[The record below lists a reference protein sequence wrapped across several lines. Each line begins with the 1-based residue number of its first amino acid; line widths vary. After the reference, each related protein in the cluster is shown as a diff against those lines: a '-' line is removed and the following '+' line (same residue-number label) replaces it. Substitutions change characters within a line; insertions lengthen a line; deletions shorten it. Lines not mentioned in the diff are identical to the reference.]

1 MHSSLWPNL
10 LVAVPLLGALAS
22 LALRR
27 RAGASYVA
35 GLVTMS
41 VETVLAVL
49 TALLYNSGLAGAS
62 GFDFASR
69 TVLSAPLGLAWDVSI
84 DGISLFLVVLSS
96 FTTFLALA
104 GARETRREA
113 SFVGWLLALT
123 AFAQGSFVSHD
134 LLLFFLF
141 FEATLVPSYF
151 LVSQWGG
158 PERSRAALKFFV
170 YTFTGSAPLFAGLL
184 YLGYAHQ
191 HETGNALT
199 FAYGDLTAT
208 SLSTSTAVW
217 LFVAFAAA
225 FAVKSPIWPFHTWSP
240 LTYAEAPTGA
250 AIVFSALLAKMGGYG
265 LLRYAVG
272 LLPGALPH
280 VRGVVSVLAIIGIL
294 YGSMVACATPDLK
307 RLLAYSSLAQMGF
320 VTLGVMSTSLIATE
334 GAVLL
339 MFNHGVIALGLFL
352 LVGFIEKR
360 RGSYAI
366 ADLSGLQGPAPVMAA
381 LFTLVMLASIGLP
394 GLSGFVSEF
403 LVLLGTYNV
412 HPWFALTAALGVIAA
427 AAYLLWAYQR
437 VFHGEAT
444 GANAQLADLT
454 TRERLTMA
462 PVAALVV
469 FIGVYPKPFLQM
481 IEPAVRAL
489 LIHVDPTGLPR

>member
-35 GLVTMS
+35 GLVTMG

-158 PERSRAALKFFV
+158 AAVHICTLDSTPTALLQRLLASLCEVDSGRLVSSRLTAEEWPRLGEAIAQL
-170 YTFTGSAPLFAGLL
+170 SAAPLFFSDQAINTVASIRAHCQELAAQRSEPLGLVVID
-184 YLGYAHQ
+184 
-191 HETGNALT
+191 ALQLLC
-199 FAYGDLTAT
+199 GD
-208 SLSTSTAVW
+208 
-217 LFVAFAAA
+217 
-225 FAVKSPIWPFHTWSP
+225 P
-240 LTYAEAPTGA
+240 AEQ
-250 AIVFSALLAKMGGYG
+250 LK
-265 LLRYAVG
+265 
-272 LLPGALPH
+272 
-280 VRGVVSVLAIIGIL
+280 
-294 YGSMVACATPDLK
+294 DL
-307 RLLAYSSLAQMGF
+307 RLLAAE
-320 VTLGVMSTSLIATE
+320 LGAC
-334 GAVLL
+334 VLL
-339 MFNHGVIALGLFL
+339 TCQSRPSVELRPGGLPLLHDLPALEAMQTYPHVIAMLHREEFWDPDTSRRGEAQLL
-352 LVGFIEKR
+352 LVKN
-360 RGSYAI
+360 S
-366 ADLSGLQGPAPVMAA
+366 DNP
-381 LFTLVMLASIGLP
+381 
-394 GLSGFVSEF
+394 
-403 LVLLGTYNV
+403 LGTLRFGFE
-412 HPWFALTAALGVIAA
+412 PEFSRFLGI
-427 AAYLLWAYQR
+427 
-437 VFHGEAT
+437 
-444 GANAQLADLT
+444 D
-454 TRERLTMA
+454 A
-462 PVAALVV
+462 P
-469 FIGVYPKPFLQM
+469 
-481 IEPAVRAL
+481 
-489 LIHVDPTGLPR
+489 

>member
-1 MHSSLWPNL
+1 MQVPASVFNPLML
-10 LVAVPLLGALAS
+10 LIEGSVIGFIIAVPVGPAAALCIRRSITVGAVAGYLTGVGAAAGDAVFGAVAAFGLS
-22 LALRR
+22 FVIEFVARNEAWLRGIGGIVLVVM
-27 RAGASYVA
+27 GASTMRHRTRAVGDPVA
-35 GLVTMS
+35 DDA
-41 VETVLAVL
+41 EH
-49 TALLYNSGLAGAS
+49 
-62 GFDFASR
+62 
-69 TVLSAPLGLAWDVSI
+69 W
-84 DGISLFLVVLSS
+84 ISTHFHYATSS
-96 FTTFLALA
+96 FFITVFNP
-104 GARETRREA
+104 
-113 SFVGWLLALT
+113 LT
-123 AFAQGSFVSHD
+123 VM
-134 LLLFFLF
+134 
-141 FEATLVPSYF
+141 
-151 LVSQWGG
+151 
-158 PERSRAALKFFV
+158 
-170 YTFTGSAPLFAGLL
+170 
-184 YLGYAHQ
+184 
-191 HETGNALT
+191 
-199 FAYGDLTAT
+199 
-208 SLSTSTAVW
+208 
-217 LFVAFAAA
+217 AFAAA